1 MQVHFRQA
9 ASSCNSIHLHTLTM
23 ACNYITYSHAC
34 LRACTPAYI
43 MYRYKPVHA
52 YVFAYTYCII
62 HTCMHAC
69 MHACIY
75 TYILS
80 TFLHTYIPTCL
91 HTHLHIAYIYAQRVY
106 ISVSAEPPWQ
116 YVHEGHTSM
125 HEFCEDA
132 LALSMRIQIKI
143 IKIKL
148 CKCFLRWPYD
158 SCLLWFCCWHRKI
171 LCTCRVSSPP
181 LCWVFPLSVDF

>member
-23 ACNYITYSHAC
+23 ACNYITFSHAC

-69 MHACIY
+69 IY

-106 ISVSAEPPWQ
+106 IIFLYPQNHPGNMYMKAIPACMSSAR
-116 YVHEGHTSM
+116 M
-125 HEFCEDA
+125 
-132 LALSMRIQIKI
+132 
-143 IKIKL
+143 
-148 CKCFLRWPYD
+148 RWP
-158 SCLLWFCCWHRKI
+158 CLCAYKSR
-171 LCTCRVSSPP
+171 
-181 LCWVFPLSVDF
+181 